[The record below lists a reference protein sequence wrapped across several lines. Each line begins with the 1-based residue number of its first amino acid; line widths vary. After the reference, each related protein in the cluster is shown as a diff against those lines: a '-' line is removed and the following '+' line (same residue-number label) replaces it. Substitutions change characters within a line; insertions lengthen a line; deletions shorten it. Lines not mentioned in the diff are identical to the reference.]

1 MIENGRKTIG
11 VFISRMVDHFQKTL
25 CYGIEK
31 RCRELNYNTV
41 VFSLFGDYAKNTA
54 FAKGEAIYTEL
65 PDYSRLDGA
74 VIAPDTF
81 DMPEVCDETIRRLM
95 KECKGPVVS
104 IRGEEEL
111 DYNIIV
117 DNKHCMEDLLLHFI
131 EYHGYK
137 DICFLTGL
145 KGMRDAEE
153 RLESYKRIM
162 TEHDLP
168 VDEGMYF
175 YGDFWKSSAKE
186 ACDYFIEKR
195 GKVPEAICCANDY
208 MGIAICH
215 ELSERGY
222 RVPEDIAICGYDG
235 IWESKISVPSLSTAT
250 VDFEKM
256 GQTAV
261 DAIAGKVKTET
272 IVFPS
277 TMTLRASCGCS
288 EDSRL
293 EELRSRNEFYYK
305 FELERHEN
313 MFATFHAM
321 ATEAAGNRVEIAKA
335 IQRYLH
341 IIEGCQDFYVCLQ
354 EHMLEQLDSVSFGEP
369 MSEYVELAVQV
380 NVDKTDVNE
389 EVQKFE
395 RKTLLPSECLYDK
408 PMTLYVVPLHYRER
422 NLGYTV
428 AVMNEG
434 SNGGYST
441 IFQSFIVSIGNA
453 FQDLFNQ
460 MRLNQ
465 MIDSLEELSFHD
477 SMTGVYNRYGFEEEG
492 RAIFE
497 KAKRFGGKVFFL
509 SVDLDGLKK
518 INDTWGHAA
527 GDYAI
532 CVTTNSLKKA
542 NKHDAII
549 ARMGG
554 DEFNVIGECKSEKEV
569 TEFIRVFEKSMS
581 EEDKKHEYRIQASL
595 GKYILEPGSDTSW
608 EECLLISDNRMYAV
622 KRSSR

>member
-1 MIENGRKTIG
+1 MLENGRKTIG

-31 RCRELNYNTV
+31 RCQELNYNTV

-95 KECKGPVVS
+95 KECNGPVVS

-137 DICFLTGL
+137 DICFLTGF

-162 TEHDLP
+162 AEHGLP

-175 YGDFWKSSAKE
+175 YGDFWKSSAQE
-186 ACDYFIEKR
+186 ACDYFIDKR

-208 MGIAICH
+208 MGITVCH

-222 RVPEDIAICGYDG
+222 RVPEDIAVCGYDG
-235 IWESKISVPSLSTAT
+235 IWESKVSVPSLSTAN
-250 VDFEKM
+250 VNFEEM
-256 GQTAV
+256 GRAAV
-261 DAIAGKVKTET
+261 DAIDGKYKNQT
-272 IVFPS
+272 IYFPS
-277 TMTLRASCGCS
+277 EMMVRDSCGCT
-288 EDSRL
+288 ENSRI
-293 EELRSRNEFYYK
+293 EELKSRSEFYYK
-305 FELERHEN
+305 YDFERQQSML
-313 MFATFHAM
+313 ATFHAM
-321 ATEAAGNRVEIAKA
+321 AIEATNSREEIAQA
-335 IQRYLH
+335 IQRYMH
-341 IIEGCQDFYVCLQ
+341 IIEGCQEFYVCLQ
-354 EHMLEQLDSVSFGEP
+354 DHMLEQLDSVPYGKP
-369 MSEYVELAVQV
+369 MSEYMELAVH
-380 NVDKTDVNE
+380 VDADKE
-389 EVQKFE
+389 EVTQEVQRFQ
-395 RKTLLPSECLYDK
+395 RKYLLPQECLYDK
-408 PMTLYVVPLHYRER
+408 PMILYVIPFHYRER

-428 AVMNEG
+428 AVMNEK
-434 SNGGYST
+434 STGGYPT
-441 IFQSFIVSIGNA
+441 IYQSFIVSIENA
-453 FQDLFNQ
+453 FQDLFSR
-460 MRLNQ
+460 MKMNQ
-465 MIDSLEELSFHD
+465 MIDSLEELSIHD

-492 RAIFE
+492 RAVFE
-497 KAKRFGGKVFFL
+497 KVKRIGGKVFFL

-532 CVTTNSLKKA
+532 CTTTNSLKKA
-542 NKHDAII
+542 NKNNAII

-554 DEFNVIGECKSEKEV
+554 DEFNVVGECTSEKEV
-569 TEFIRVFEKSMS
+569 TEFIRIFEKSMS
-581 EEDKKHEYRIQASL
+581 EEDKKHEYKIQASL
-595 GKYILEPGSDTSW
+595 GKFILEPGSDTSW

>member
-256 GQTAV
+256 GQTSV
-261 DAIAGKVKTET
+261 DAIAGKVKT
-272 IVFPS
+272 
-277 TMTLRASCGCS
+277 
-288 EDSRL
+288 
-293 EELRSRNEFYYK
+293 
-305 FELERHEN
+305 
-313 MFATFHAM
+313 
-321 ATEAAGNRVEIAKA
+321 
-335 IQRYLH
+335 
-341 IIEGCQDFYVCLQ
+341 
-354 EHMLEQLDSVSFGEP
+354 
-369 MSEYVELAVQV
+369 
-380 NVDKTDVNE
+380 
-389 EVQKFE
+389 
-395 RKTLLPSECLYDK
+395 
-408 PMTLYVVPLHYRER
+408 
-422 NLGYTV
+422 
-428 AVMNEG
+428 
-434 SNGGYST
+434 
-441 IFQSFIVSIGNA
+441 
-453 FQDLFNQ
+453 
-460 MRLNQ
+460 
-465 MIDSLEELSFHD
+465 
-477 SMTGVYNRYGFEEEG
+477 
-492 RAIFE
+492 
-497 KAKRFGGKVFFL
+497 
-509 SVDLDGLKK
+509 
-518 INDTWGHAA
+518 
-527 GDYAI
+527 
-532 CVTTNSLKKA
+532 
-542 NKHDAII
+542 
-549 ARMGG
+549 
-554 DEFNVIGECKSEKEV
+554 
-569 TEFIRVFEKSMS
+569 
-581 EEDKKHEYRIQASL
+581 
-595 GKYILEPGSDTSW
+595 
-608 EECLLISDNRMYAV
+608 
-622 KRSSR
+622 